1 MEQTMKTPKRDAA
14 DAPKAEARV
23 IPTMPTGGTIIP
35 AGPGYT
41 VLTATKG
48 EDGILRFPPPLVVI
62 AWSIGADGIAWPVT
76 ALPLSGETIDVG
88 TVHTNGA
95 VVDLDGTVYASQQDW
110 QAALTA
116 KEAAEA
122 EPLGPPVNV
131 DVPLAGQNGTTLTCT
146 MGNWENMQ
154 AEPHSY
160 AYQWQRDGANV
171 AGAIAAD
178 YVVTPADVDA
188 AMACVVA
195 ATNALGTATARSNDV
210 TAAA

>member
-1 MEQTMKTPKRDAA
+1 MKTPKRDAA

-23 IPTMPTGGTIIP
+23 IPTMPAGGTIIP

-48 EDGILRFPPPLVVI
+48 EDGTLRFPPALVVI
-62 AWSIGADGIAWPVT
+62 AWSIGADGVAWPVT
-76 ALPLSGETIDVG
+76 ALPVSADAIDVG

-122 EPLGPPVNV
+122 APLGPPVNV
-131 DVPLAGQNGTTLTCT
+131 DVPLAGQNGTTLNCT
-146 MGNWENMQ
+146 LGNWENMQ

-171 AGAIAAD
+171 VGATAAD

-195 ATNALGTATARSNDV
+195 ATNVLGTATARSNDV